1 MILLQRHRGD
11 GNIERCLATA
21 KVVWQIILLQQHHN
35 CGNNISFLAT
45 NKSVWRIILLP
56 CHNNHGN
63 NVYSLAINKIVRQ
76 MVYLPWHDVP
86 GKNTLGNIIIAWQ
99 QNYIA
104 RLYRP
109 LHLPLLATKM
119 SVASAC
125 IATLVNVAI
134 TSYCHAWQ
142 QIVVVARKA
151 ISCNAKLVMVASSF
165 CNVTICNHW
174 QRTWFGGNN

>member
-1 MILLQRHRGD
+1 MNVFMFRTDNCHNITTVAITSNHLQQQKIHVENDTAMQRHRGD

-76 MVYLPWHDVP
+76 MVYLP
-86 GKNTLGNIIIAWQ
+86 
-99 QNYIA
+99 
-104 RLYRP
+104 
-109 LHLPLLATKM
+109 
-119 SVASAC
+119 
-125 IATLVNVAI
+125 
-134 TSYCHAWQ
+134 
-142 QIVVVARKA
+142 
-151 ISCNAKLVMVASSF
+151 
-165 CNVTICNHW
+165 
-174 QRTWFGGNN
+174 